1 MTAASGRALCS
12 AVMAAALAA
21 LSMYPGFGHPLP
33 GLGLGALFVF
43 WVVQQ
48 DMARAR
54 IPNAVTLPA
63 FLLALVHSAALQG
76 WRGLGWS
83 VLGAALVFA
92 LLALPFALR
101 AVGAG
106 DVKALMVLAALWG
119 PANAIGVLWWGTVLA
134 GALAAL
140 LLLERRF
147 WGALAARQLRFGAVL
162 GAAVPAFRCWGV
174 PW

>member
-1 MTAASGRALCS
+1 MTAASGRALGS
-12 AVMAAALAA
+12 AVLAAALAA
-21 LSMYPGFGHPLP
+21 LALYPGFEHPLP
-33 GLGLGALFVF
+33 GLGLGALFLF

-48 DMARAR
+48 DVARAR

-63 FLLALVHSAALQG
+63 FVLALAHSAVLQG

-83 VLGAALVFA
+83 VLGAALIFA
-92 LLALPFALR
+92 LLVLPFALG
-101 AVGAG
+101 ALGAG
-106 DVKALMVLAALWG
+106 DVKALMVLAALFG
-119 PANAIGVLWWGTVLA
+119 PANAIGVLWWGTLLA

-162 GAAVPAFRCWGV
+162 GAAVLAFRCWGA